1 MCNFKREKWRPDR
14 HLRERRTT
22 MWLSSVLCNHSS
34 VDVQYIVLHM
44 MHEFSQWKC
53 FMFHVCCIFD
63 MMLKINPS
71 PNYLITCYLS
81 VSVCITYF
89 CIHNFKWLLIAN
101 DCTEVCSREAR
112 KPAVLQTHSAAL
124 QLVDCLVA
132 AAGAGG
138 VACLTLLTSAQFS
151 GPKVLLRFRSPN

>member
-14 HLRERRTT
+14 HLLERRTT

-34 VDVQYIVLHM
+34 VDVQYIVLHL
-44 MHEFSQWKC
+44 MHEFIWSVSC
-53 FMFHVCCIFD
+53 FMFAVFLTWCWRSIHH
-63 MMLKINPS
+63 
-71 PNYLITCYLS
+71 LITCYLT

-112 KPAVLQTHSAAL
+112 KSAVLQTHSAGSL

>member
-1 MCNFKREKWRPDR
+1 M
-14 HLRERRTT
+14 
-22 MWLSSVLCNHSS
+22 S
-34 VDVQYIVLHM
+34 
-44 MHEFSQWKC
+44 
-53 FMFHVCCIFD
+53 IFN

-71 PNYLITCYLS
+71 PNYLITCQF
-81 VSVCITYF
+81 VCTVYITYF
-89 CIHNFKWLLIAN
+89 CIHNFKWLLMAN

-112 KPAVLQTHSAAL
+112 KSAVLQTHSAGCL
-124 QLVDCLVA
+124 QSAPLQRDCLVA